1 MATWKIIVYVF
12 LILVILI
19 ASIAIIADYRKHKDD
34 ESISGK
40 CVIKLFIKNFVYNVN
55 LFIFAAVFRK
65 TAQLSGAP
73 TNSINS
79 SYV

>member
-34 ESISGK
+34 ESISAGK
-40 CVIKLFIKNFVYNVN
+40 CVIKLFIKKFC
-55 LFIFAAVFRK
+55 L
-65 TAQLSGAP
+65 
-73 TNSINS
+73 
-79 SYV
+79 